1 MARTFAESST
11 HHIDF
16 SPGALTDSSLADR
29 TFAVIM
35 RLTTNVVSDNDTL
48 IVLNE
53 STDGNGCLF
62 IDAGGN
68 LGLSHTA
75 FAQVA
80 VSTFVTAAADG
91 YVCLVGS
98 KVSGTAT
105 PRFHQYIYGTNA
117 WTHQNG
123 NQSIVGDGAGATV
136 SCELGA
142 FFGTF
147 DPLDGDIAV
156 AAVFP
161 TVLTDAQTESLP
173 HSLMAWHSMSPL
185 ALWLLDQSA
194 VGQAVIDLTGG
205 GADQSAINGTTV
217 ATTSVPGFTY
227 GADVMG
233 IHSKPS
239 TGLPPDVEGPENSS
253 TMYGKGFGKG

>member
-1 MARTFAESST
+1 MARTFTGSN
-11 HHIDF
+11 HIDF
-16 SPGALTDSSLADR
+16 SPGAVTDSSLANR
-29 TFAVIM
+29 TFATIM
-35 RLTTNVVSDNDTL
+35 RLTTDVVSDNDSL

-53 STDGNGCLF
+53 STDGNGTLF
-62 IDAGGN
+62 IGAGGT
-68 LGLSHTA
+68 LGMCHTA

-80 VSTFVTAAADG
+80 TSTFVTTAANG
-91 YVCLVGS
+91 YVLLAGT

-105 PRFHQYIYGTNA
+105 PRFHQYIYGTNV

-123 NQSIVGDGAGATV
+123 NQGIVGDGAGATTT
-136 SCELGA
+136 CELGA

-161 TVLTDAQTESLP
+161 TVLTDDQTELLA
-173 HSLMAWHSMSPL
+173 HSLMAWHSFTPE
-185 ALWLLDQSA
+185 ALWVLDQSSITQK
-194 VGQAVIDLTGG
+194 VVDLTGG
-205 GADQSAINGTTV
+205 GADESAISGTTV

-233 IHSKPS
+233 IHSVPT

-253 TMYGKGFGKG
+253 TMYSRGFGKG